1 MCQDGLVCSL
11 ECSETSRV
19 ILFLQKVIGV
29 SDLEELEERPLRTLW
44 EWGCSTWTTGE
55 PLGWP
60 PGVGSVHWGKG
71 LHPIPEK
78 AEVRAYN
85 VLAEEC

>member
-11 ECSETSRV
+11 ECSETTKV

-44 EWGCSTWTTGE
+44 EWGCSTWTTGGA
-55 PLGWP
+55 LGVASWG
-60 PGVGSVHWGKG
+60 GVCSLGEG
-71 LHPIPEK
+71 LTSHP
-78 AEVRAYN
+78 
-85 VLAEEC
+85 